1 MIDLD
6 ILVGIAGAVL
16 LLINVTI
23 IIRKLVDKF
32 GR

>member
-6 ILVGIAGAVL
+6 ILIGIAGVVL

-23 IIRKLVDKF
+23 IVRRLVDKF

>member
-6 ILVGIAGAVL
+6 ILIGIAGAVL

-23 IIRKLVDKF
+23 IVRRLVDKF